1 MATQQQVIEKLKK
14 VQDPELGLDVWT
26 LGLIYT
32 ITLEKTKVLI
42 KMTLTSPMCPY
53 GPVMIADVQHRIK
66 EMKGVKE
73 VKVDI
78 TFNPPWKPTDEVRE
92 LLGV

>member
-1 MATQQQVIEKLKK
+1 MVTQEQVITQLKK

-32 ITLEKTKVLI
+32 ITIEKTKIVI
-42 KMTLTSPMCPY
+42 KMTLTTPMCPY
-53 GPVMIADVQHRIK
+53 GPMMIADVEKRVK
-66 EMKGVKE
+66 ELKGVTA

-78 TFNPPWKPTDEVRE
+78 TFNPPWKPNEEIRE

>member
-1 MATQQQVIEKLKK
+1 MATQEQVIHQLKK

-32 ITLEKTKVLI
+32 ITIEKTHVII

-53 GPVMIADVQHRIK
+53 GPVMIADVQQR
-66 EMKGVKE
+66 VKE
-73 VKVDI
+73 LKGIKDVKVDI
-78 TFNPPWKPTDEVRE
+78 TFNPPWKPTDEIRE

>member
-1 MATQQQVIEKLKK
+1 MPTEQQVIQQLKK
-14 VQDPELGLDVWT
+14 VQDPELGLDLWT

-32 ITLEKTKVLI
+32 ITIEKTKI
-42 KMTLTSPMCPY
+42 IIRMTLTSPMCPF
-53 GPVMIADVQHRIK
+53 GPMMIADVEKRVK
-66 EMKGVKE
+66 ELKGVTT

-78 TFNPPWKPTDEVRE
+78 TFNPPWKPTEEVRE

>member
-1 MATQQQVIEKLKK
+1 MVTQEQVVQQLKK
-14 VQDPELGLDVWT
+14 VQDPELGVDVWT

-32 ITLEKTKVLI
+32 ITIEKTKVII

-53 GPVMIADVQHRIK
+53 GPVMITDVQQRVK
-66 EMKGVKE
+66 ELKGIKE

-78 TFNPPWKPTDEVRE
+78 TFNPPWKPSDEVRE